1 MKIAFF
7 SSGTFGLPVLEELK
21 KENHE
26 IVLITK
32 VDAPSG
38 RGLKLQP
45 SPSAVVA
52 EALQI
57 PIVKV
62 NSLKSD
68 FIEWYFSQG
77 FDVAIVVDFGF
88 YIPKQLFQA
97 DEPVMVNIHP
107 SLLPKYRGPNPIRRA
122 ICSGELET
130 GVTLIKISEKM
141 DEGDIYLQERVPID
155 PDDDYVSLTPKLQH
169 VSMELLKKFFLE
181 LKHGNLRAFPQLGD
195 PSYAPKFTP
204 DELWIDWQK
213 PAHDIQNQVRA
224 LADVG
229 AKTTLASKLV
239 KIFKVRVSGMEDS
252 LPPGHYVAEK
262 ESLYVGTGQGSLE
275 ILSLQLEGRKKRDAA
290 SFVKGLREKEGVFG
304 G

>member
-62 NSLKSD
+62 NSLKND

-97 DEPVMVNIHP
+97 DRPVMVNIHP

-204 DELWIDWQK
+204 DELWIDWQ
-213 PAHDIQNQVRA
+213 NQ
-224 LADVG
+224 LMTY
-229 AKTTLASKLV
+229 KT
-239 KIFKVRVSGMEDS
+239 R
-252 LPPGHYVAEK
+252 
-262 ESLYVGTGQGSLE
+262 
-275 ILSLQLEGRKKRDAA
+275 
-290 SFVKGLREKEGVFG
+290 
-304 G
+304 

>member
-45 SPSAVVA
+45 SPPAVVA

-62 NSLKSD
+62 NSLKND

-97 DEPVMVNIHP
+97 DKPVMVNIHP

-181 LKHGNLRAFPQLGD
+181 LKQGNLRAFPQLGA

-229 AKTTLASKLV
+229 AKTTL
-239 KIFKVRVSGMEDS
+239 
-252 LPPGHYVAEK
+252 
-262 ESLYVGTGQGSLE
+262 GQSC
-275 ILSLQLEGRKKRDAA
+275 
-290 SFVKGLREKEGVFG
+290 
-304 G
+304 